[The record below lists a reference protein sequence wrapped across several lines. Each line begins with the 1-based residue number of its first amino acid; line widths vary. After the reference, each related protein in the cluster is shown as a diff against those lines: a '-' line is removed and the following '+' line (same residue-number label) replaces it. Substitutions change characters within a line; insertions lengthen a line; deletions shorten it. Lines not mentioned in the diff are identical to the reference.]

1 MDEALTGTNGG
12 ERPMKKGKHPLVV
25 LVCFLVVAVSDCSS
39 RDEEAHPTPS
49 PEPPQG
55 NCDDFSPH
63 RNPYFGDLH
72 VHTTYSYDAAN
83 FGTRTDPFDAYD
95 FARGMEIGL
104 APYDEN
110 GNPARTVQ
118 LRRPLDFAAVTDHS
132 EFFAET
138 SICTDP
144 SSSAYDSL
152 TCSVYRGS
160 GGNGIDLLSFLVFTL
175 YIVDPTPVPSLLCKA
190 LPEECA
196 DRYQKAWQTMRD
208 AAEAAYD
215 RSSACSFTSFVGYE
229 YSGTS
234 LLASLHRN
242 VIFRGARVADP
253 VSYIDAP
260 TPGQLWQMLDATCTH
275 AGNGCE
281 LLTIPHNTNMGG
293 GGYFTPL
300 SETGDPYTAAEA
312 ARRARMEPLMEIYQN
327 KGASE
332 CIGGEDPLSSEE
344 ELCGF
349 ELMTPQVCTGSPDDA
364 PNCSPLCSNMPGG
377 TNFGAYL
384 GRCVQ
389 PSDFARG
396 ALRKGLAEQSRTG
409 TNPFKMGF
417 IGSADTHNSTA
428 GYVTEDNYE
437 GSSGFSDDQLAEQ
450 LGGLT
455 GEGLG
460 KILTEWLL
468 PNPDFGKFYSPGGLA
483 VVWAEENTRDSLFD
497 AMKRRE
503 TYATS
508 GSRIIVRFF
517 GGWDYPENLCEH
529 TDLIDRG
536 YAEGVPMGGDLLP
549 SPTGGEA
556 PKFLVSA
563 LRDTGTPG
571 LPGTQL
577 QRIQIIKGW
586 IEEDGTGETH
596 ERVHEVAGDPSNGA
610 SVDLATCET
619 QGSGFDSLCAVW
631 TDPDFDPNEAA
642 FYYAR
647 VVENPTC
654 RWSQRQCNAA
664 GVDCATMDPEDP
676 LANCC
681 NGSIPPSVQERA
693 WTSPIWY
700 TPQTAAMTSRKDS

>member
-1 MDEALTGTNGG
+1 
-12 ERPMKKGKHPLVV
+12 MKKGKLPFVV
-25 LVCFLVVAVSDCSS
+25 LGCFLMAALSNCSS
-39 RDEEAHPTPS
+39 GEEEPRPTPGPES
-49 PEPPQG
+49 PG
-55 NCDDFSPH
+55 AHCDDFNPY

-104 APYDEN
+104 APYNEGGD
-110 GNPARTVQ
+110 PTRTVQ
-118 LRRPLDFAAVTDHS
+118 LRRPLDFAAVTDHA

-144 SSSAYDSL
+144 SSSAYESF
-152 TCSVYRGS
+152 TCRAYRGS

-175 YIVDPTPVPSLLCKA
+175 YVIDPTPVPSALCTF

-196 DRYQKAWQTMRD
+196 YRDQEAWQTIQD
-208 AAEAAYD
+208 AAEAVYD
-215 RSSACSFTSFVGYE
+215 RGPACSFTSFVGYE
-229 YSGTS
+229 YTGTS

-242 VIFRGARVADP
+242 VIFRGTQVADP

-260 TPGQLWQMLDATCTH
+260 IPEQLWQMLDATCTL
-275 AGNGCE
+275 AGKGCE

-293 GGYFTPL
+293 GAFFNPV
-300 SETGDPYTAAEA
+300 SETGNPYTANEA
-312 ARRARMEPLMEIYQN
+312 ARRARLEPLMEIYQN

-349 ELMTPQVCTGSPDDA
+349 ELMTPQVCTGSPDDG
-364 PNCSPLCSNMPGG
+364 PNCVPLCSNMPGG

-396 ALRKGLAEQSRTG
+396 ALRRGLSEQSRTG

-417 IGSADTHNSTA
+417 IGSTDTHNSTP
-428 GYVTEDNYE
+428 GYVREDDYQ
-437 GSSGFSDDQLAEQ
+437 GSSGFSDDELPER

-460 KILTEWLL
+460 KVLTEWLL
-468 PNPDFGKFYSPGGLA
+468 PNPDFNKFYSPGGLA
-483 VVWAEENTRDSLFD
+483 VIWAEENTRNALFD

-517 GGWDYPENLCEH
+517 GGWEYPERLCEQ
-529 TDLIDRG
+529 TDLIERG
-536 YAEGVPMGGDLLP
+536 YATGVPMGGDLPPLP
-549 SPTGGEA
+549 KSGVA

-563 LRDTGTPG
+563 LRDTGTPDF
-571 LPGTQL
+571 PGTQL

-586 IEEDGTGETH
+586 IENDETGETR

-610 SVDLATCET
+610 SVDPTTCET
-619 QGSGFDSLCAVW
+619 HGSGFDSLCAVW
-631 TDPDFDPNEAA
+631 ADPDFDPNQSA

-654 RWSQRQCNAA
+654 RWSQWQCNAA
-664 GVDCATMDPEDP
+664 GVDCSSMDLEGP

-681 NGSIPPSVQERA
+681 NRSIPSTVQERA

-700 TPQTAAMTSRKDS
+700 TPQTVTMTSRPAL